1 MGYEALSLAGSLPSV
16 RVRDTIQ
23 SLLDDLAPFSAKGE
37 VREFNHAARRV
48 LAALI

>member
-1 MGYEALSLAGSLPSV
+1 MRATVPGPASG
-16 RVRDTIQ
+16 TIQ

-37 VREFNHAARRV
+37 VHEFNHAARRV